1 MSRVA
6 FISVHGCPFAR
17 LGGKDTGGMNVYLL
31 RVAKELAATGVGVD
45 IYTRSHNPG
54 DAEVFEIGDDVR
66 LVHIDAGPLNE
77 PKEGLFNY
85 LPDFLQNL
93 YYFIHRTGVQ
103 YDVVHSHYWLSGWV
117 GSRFA
122 AALELPHVVT
132 FHTLAEAKRQ
142 ATNEEPDVSA
152 RYVTERKVANDADFV
167 VCFTEHEATLLARSY
182 GVSRAAIKVMPCGV
196 DTDMFCPRDKAEAR
210 SRLGVT
216 EKYVVLFV
224 GRIEPIKALGT
235 LIQAVELVEDISSLR
250 VLVVGGDSYG
260 PEYQRVQ
267 SMCYSLGI
275 DDNVSFVGS
284 VPQMELPIY
293 YNAADILVVPSKYE
307 SFGLVALEALATGTP
322 VIASRVGGLATI
334 VQDTKTGFLI
344 PWQCPDAFARKLEIL
359 LANESI
365 LEAMAVEARK
375 SAMVYSWSSVGEELS
390 KLYASSVLQR
400 VGSAL

>member
-122 AALELPHVVT
+122 GALELPHVVT

-182 GVSRAAIKVMPCGV
+182 GVSRAAIKVMPYGV

-216 EKYVVLFV
+216 DKYVVLFV

-235 LIQAVELVEDISSLR
+235 LIQAVELVEDLSLIHISEPTR
-250 VLVVGGDSYG
+250 PY
-260 PEYQRVQ
+260 
-267 SMCYSLGI
+267 
-275 DDNVSFVGS
+275 
-284 VPQMELPIY
+284 
-293 YNAADILVVPSKYE
+293 
-307 SFGLVALEALATGTP
+307 
-322 VIASRVGGLATI
+322 
-334 VQDTKTGFLI
+334 
-344 PWQCPDAFARKLEIL
+344 
-359 LANESI
+359 
-365 LEAMAVEARK
+365 
-375 SAMVYSWSSVGEELS
+375 
-390 KLYASSVLQR
+390 
-400 VGSAL
+400 